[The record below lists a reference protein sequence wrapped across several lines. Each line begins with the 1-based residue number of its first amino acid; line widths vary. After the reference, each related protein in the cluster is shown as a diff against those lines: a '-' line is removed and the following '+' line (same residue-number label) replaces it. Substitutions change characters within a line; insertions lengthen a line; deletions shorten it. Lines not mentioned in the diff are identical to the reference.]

1 MLKVARKR
9 LFTQLLK
16 YALKSLPKGT
26 FFKSLSC
33 KRGGGAMFA
42 VGSYLPQKNLRDL

>member
-16 YALKSLPKGT
+16 YAPKSVPKGT
-26 FFKSLSC
+26 FFKNLSC
-33 KRGGGAMFA
+33 KRRGGAIFA
-42 VGSYLPQKNLRDL
+42 GSRF